1 MPQLFALVVLGVAH
15 LFDYTSFLVMYARHG
30 LGAEANPVVVYI
42 FDLGGLS
49 VLALAKILAVGVA
62 ALLMLVV
69 ATRHKRLALVMLL
82 FGIGAGMI
90 GGMSNIATL

>member
-1 MPQLFALVVLGVAH
+1 MPQLFAFVVLAVAH
-15 LFDYTSFLVMYARHG
+15 LFDYTSFLVMFARHG
-30 LGAEANPVVVYI
+30 LEAEANPVVVLL
-42 FDLGGLS
+42 FDAGGLS
-49 VLALAKILAVGVA
+49 VLALAKVLAVGAA

-69 ATRHKRLALVMLL
+69 ATHHRRLALVMLL

>member
-1 MPQLFALVVLGVAH
+1 MPQLFALFVLTVAH
-15 LFDYTSFLVMYARHG
+15 LFDYASFLVMFARHG
-30 LGAEANPVVVYI
+30 LVAEANPVVVLIY
-42 FDLGGLS
+42 DAGGLS
-49 VLALAKILAVGVA
+49 VLALAKILTIGAA

-69 ATRHKRLALVMLL
+69 ATRYKRLALAMLL